1 MEMSRKR
8 FLIIPASKELGS
20 TRSPAG
26 AKGKTS
32 GQGFTRT
39 GPAPPELAKD
49 GAAPVSRGLR
59 LRG

>member
-39 GPAPPELAKD
+39 GPAPPELA
-49 GAAPVSRGLR
+49 
-59 LRG
+59 